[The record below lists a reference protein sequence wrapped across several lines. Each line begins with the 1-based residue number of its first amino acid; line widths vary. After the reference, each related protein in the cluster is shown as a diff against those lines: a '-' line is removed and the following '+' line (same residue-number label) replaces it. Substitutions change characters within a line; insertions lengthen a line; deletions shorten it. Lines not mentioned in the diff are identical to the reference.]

1 MRISFE
7 GHPEHGMGRRRVSA
21 KATLIVLTAIAFACG
36 TVSVAAASTV
46 PGPGPVKDRSATE
59 GTIATKRESPER
71 ATVKRSATAAPATA
85 TGALSTVVTVVVH
98 GGYTAAGIGM
108 RNLGHG
114 TIAVS
119 GVPAGGTVKSAFL
132 LWDVLADQNNPG
144 FAQGTFNGTPVTG
157 TEWASGASPCWSV
170 AGNWSYEA
178 NVTGLVGGNGFF
190 TLAGFAGGQSNGA
203 DPWSAGSAPPL
214 LDGASLVV
222 VYELP
227 SMPAAVI
234 QIAEGAVMTNAGH
247 PAEATLDGFM
257 ASSPASATATYIVA
271 DGQEAGNKAAFG
283 GATLP
288 AVSFP
293 GADPQAVPDYSRGNL
308 WDTVTA
314 DVSAHVTPGDTSA
327 ALAVTGHNDC
337 VVWVGQVLAVAGQPV
352 RTLVAMGDSYSSG
365 EGNPPFDPGTDV
377 KKGDHCHRSVQAWPR
392 LLAAA
397 DPTITLEA
405 HMACSGAT
413 TKDITSSRFNNEPS
427 QIRQLEA
434 LAQPPQLIT
443 ITIGGNDF
451 GFGSVLANCF
461 LANCVIDHRLV
472 TARNYIEKTFP
483 GVLGQ
488 AYDAIHAAEPGT
500 SVAVIGYPRIFPTRQ
515 SATRNCNWLSST
527 ERTQLNGLA
536 TLVNSVIGTAARKK
550 GFTYVPTLNA
560 FHRHEECTAR
570 SWLYPI
576 AKTPLPYDG
585 HPLLAGQQALEKIV
599 RAALG

>member
-1 MRISFE
+1 MRISFA
-7 GHPEHGMGRRRVSA
+7 GHPEYEVGRRRVSA
-21 KATLIVLTAIAFACG
+21 KAALIVLTAIAFAGG
-36 TVSVAAASTV
+36 TLSVAAASTT
-46 PGPGPVKDRSATE
+46 PGPGSAKDRSAAE
-59 GTIATKRESPER
+59 GTIAAKRESPER
-71 ATVKRSATAAPATA
+71 ATIRRSATAAPATA
-85 TGALSTVVTVVVH
+85 TGALSTVATMVVH
-98 GGYTAAGIGM
+98 GGYTAAGTGM

-114 TIAVS
+114 MIAVT
-119 GVPAGGTVKSAFL
+119 GVPAGATVRSALL
-132 LWDVLADQNNPG
+132 LWDVLADTEDPA
-144 FAQGTFNGTPVTG
+144 FAQGTFNGTPVHG

-178 NVTGLVGGNGFF
+178 NVTSLVGGNGFF
-190 TLAGFAGGQSNGA
+190 ALAGFATGQRDGA
-203 DPWSAGSAPPL
+203 DPWTAGSAPPL
-214 LDGASLVV
+214 LEGASLVV
-222 VYELP
+222 VYQLM

-234 QIAEGAVMTNAGH
+234 QIAEGAATTNAGN
-247 PAEATLDGFM
+247 PAEATLSGFM

-271 DGQEAGNKAAFG
+271 DGQKAGNTAAFD

-314 DVSAHVTPGDTSA
+314 DVSAHVTPGATSA
-327 ALAVTGHNDC
+327 ALAVTGHSDC
-337 VVWVGQVLAVAGQPV
+337 IVWVGQVLAVAGQPV

-365 EGNPPFDPGTDV
+365 EANPPFDPGTDV
-377 KKGDHCHRSVQAWPR
+377 KKGDHCHRSAQAWPR

-405 HMACSGAT
+405 HIACSGAT
-413 TKDITSSRFNNEPS
+413 TKDITSTRFDHEPP
-427 QIRQLEA
+427 QISQLEA

-461 LANCVIDHRLV
+461 LANCVIDHRLI
-472 TARNYIEKTFP
+472 TARNYIEKTLP

-488 AYDAIHAAEPGT
+488 AYDSIRAAEPGI
-500 SVAVIGYPRIFPTRQ
+500 SVAVIGYPRIFPRRQ

-527 ERTQLNGLA
+527 ERSQLNGLA
-536 TLVNSVIGTAARKK
+536 TLVNSVIGTAAHQD
-550 GFTYVPTLNA
+550 GFTYVPTLGA
-560 FHRHEECTAR
+560 FYGHEECTAH

-585 HPLLAGQQALEKIV
+585 HPLLAGQRALAKIV